1 MTEKLVERSA
11 KESGEKV
18 EALARMIATEA
29 PQLEDLTEEQL
40 QRLADVVVA
49 ETLKDD
55 LKRRADQAR
64 ISYPGSAITSS
75 SAAADQDQKAP
86 RTCTAVH

>member
-29 PQLEDLTEEQL
+29 PQLEDL
-40 QRLADVVVA
+40 R
-49 ETLKDD
+49 
-55 LKRRADQAR
+55 
-64 ISYPGSAITSS
+64 SS
-75 SAAADQDQKAP
+75 KYE
-86 RTCTAVH
+86 